1 MGVQYCGR
9 SLTTVGKP
17 QSPGFLLI
25 RAIDTA
31 PSSSDEHQES
41 RCADPREVQRA
52 LTAILQSPPFRST
65 KQMQKLLQF
74 IVSETLAGR
83 SDLLKERNIGA
94 HLFDKRPD
102 YDTNSDP
109 TVRLRVAELR
119 KRLALYYQG
128 ARDETVLINIPSGSF
143 RAVFEWSGK
152 HSLPVPADPIREPEP
167 LPPSLEPIVL
177 PAGSGIVELTAK
189 PSRTRFR
196 WRRWW
201 ALIAVALVILT
212 LGMLRYSRSSEERAF
227 NKFWSPVLENSRTV
241 LIGIGNNPIY
251 ELSNAGEDDY
261 YKSHPRTRFQEM
273 GLHSYLPLSPGE
285 SIDSKYLRPAVNT
298 YLTIGDVGALSDIEY
313 ILAQQ
318 HIKLDIRF
326 VNDLTY
332 GDLRQ
337 NPTILIGAHNNIWTL
352 NMTEDLRFGF
362 QGHSTIVD
370 RFSPQNQWT
379 ANADRSETY
388 AIAAR
393 LLNAWN
399 GKVVVV
405 IGGVGYA
412 ATRAAGDFIV
422 DPQSILKMAK
432 SLPKDWEKKNVEI
445 VLHTS
450 VKNQVPGPAEIVA
463 AYCW

>member
-1 MGVQYCGR
+1 MHASNVA
-9 SLTTVGKP
+9 V
-17 QSPGFLLI
+17 SPE
-25 RAIDTA
+25 ANQA
-31 PSSSDEHQES
+31 P
-41 RCADPREVQRA
+41 RPADASEVQQA
-52 LTAILQSPPFRST
+52 LSAILQSPPFRST
-65 KQMQKLLQF
+65 KQMQNLLRF

-83 SDLLKERNIGA
+83 GDLLKERNIGA

-128 ARDETVLINIPSGSF
+128 ARGETVVINIPSGSF
-143 RAVFEWSGK
+143 RAVFERAAK
-152 HSLPVPADPIREPEP
+152 DPVPVPADPLKELESSHISSEPAMARGESGVEKQAGE
-167 LPPSLEPIVL
+167 SLRP
-177 PAGSGIVELTAK
+177 G
-189 PSRTRFR
+189 FQ
-196 WRRWW
+196 WRRLWW
-201 ALIAVALVILT
+201 AAIPVGLAVLAV
-212 LGMLRYSRSSEERAF
+212 GVLRFSPSPEEQAF
-227 NKFWSPVLENSRTV
+227 EKFWSPIVENSRTV

-251 ELSNAGEDDY
+251 ELSNAGEDEY
-261 YKSHPRTRFQEM
+261 YKTHPKTRFQEM
-273 GLHSYLPLSPGE
+273 GLHAYLPLAAGE
-285 SIDSKYLRPAVNT
+285 SVDTKYLRPATNT

-318 HIKLDIRF
+318 HIKLDVRF

-370 RFSPQNQWT
+370 RFSPERQWT

-388 AIAAR
+388 EIAAR
-393 LLNAWN
+393 LLNGWN
-399 GKVVVV
+399 GKVVMV

-412 ATRAAGDFIV
+412 ATRAAGDFIA
-422 DPQSILKMAK
+422 DPQSIAKLAK
-432 SLPKDWEKKNVEI
+432 SLPKDWEKKNVEM
-445 VLHTS
+445 VLHTT
-450 VKNQVPGPAEIVA
+450 VKNQVPIATELVA
-463 AYCW
+463 AYSW